1 MENNQELQKIMKNLA
16 EDERLEV
23 YLIAFYE
30 TLIEMNVVKHVPK
43 EKAKDFAEN
52 LKKLYDDSVRHRR
65 VVARLT
71 EKFKE

>member
-1 MENNQELQKIMKNLA
+1 MEQNDQLQKLMTNLE

-30 TLIEMNVVKHVPK
+30 TLIEMNVDKHVPK
-43 EKAKDFAEN
+43 EKSKDFASN
-52 LKKLYDDSVRHRR
+52 LKKLYDDSVRHRE

-71 EKFKE
+71 EKYKK